1 MHTFCN
7 HPHCQTR
14 SYRWSGMTSHLRLV
28 ILEAPRLVLHP
39 PVSHLVKHLLHL
51 AEMTIGTPLLARQGN
66 HQLECT
72 EIDNNNV
79 IIKQEGIEY

>member
-1 MHTFCN
+1 M
-7 HPHCQTR
+7 
-14 SYRWSGMTSHLRLV
+14 
-28 ILEAPRLVLHP
+28 LHP

-79 IIKQEGIEY
+79 IIMQEGIEY